1 MNDPNPNPPP
11 PPPPASGSPGPLGTP
26 SRPPVSAGKVIFGVV
41 LAILGVLFTLDNFG
55 LLEIHHVERLWPVI
69 LIAAGAASLAQN
81 WRTRPF
87 GGGVLVLLGVVFLL
101 RNYHVVSVSL
111 GKLIPLVL
119 VVIGIRIAFG
129 ALSGRSAAWDRS
141 GDPGAF
147 DDWIRGF
154 VAFGGLQRRIAS
166 PQFQGGDI
174 GAFCGGWELDLT
186 KAKLATG
193 REARLDVF
201 AWWGGG
207 EIRVPE
213 DWNVVVRVVPV
224 LAGYSDRTRHPV
236 PGTEA
241 GTLVVTG
248 TVVMGGVEI
257 KN

>member
-1 MNDPNPNPPP
+1 MNDLT
-11 PPPPASGSPGPLGTP
+11 PLP
-26 SRPPVSAGKVIFGVV
+26 SRPPASIGKLVFGVI

-55 LLEIHHVERLWPVI
+55 LIEVRNVERLWPVI
-69 LIAAGAASLAQN
+69 LIAIGGSHLAQN
-81 WRTRPF
+81 WRSRPF
-87 GGGVLVLLGVVFLL
+87 GGLLLVALGVFFLL
-101 RNYHVVSVSL
+101 RNYHVISLSL

-119 VVIGIRIAFG
+119 VVIGLRIAFG
-129 ALSGRSAAWDRS
+129 ALGGRAGAWDRT
-141 GDPGAF
+141 DRPGAS
-147 DDWIRGF
+147 DEWIRGF
-154 VAFGGLQRRIAS
+154 VAFGGLERRIAS

-174 GAFCGGWELDLT
+174 GAFCGGWELDLS
-186 KAKLATG
+186 KAKLGTG

-213 DWNVVVRVVPV
+213 DWNVVVRIVPI
-224 LAGYSDRTRHPV
+224 LAGYSDKTRHPA

>member
-1 MNDPNPNPPP
+1 MTDFTPPP
-11 PPPPASGSPGPLGTP
+11 PPPLPLP
-26 SRPPVSAGKVIFGVV
+26 SRPPASIGKLVFGVI

-55 LLEIHHVERLWPVI
+55 LIEVRNVERLWPVI
-69 LIAAGAASLAQN
+69 LIAIGGSHLAQN
-81 WRTRPF
+81 WRSRPF
-87 GGGVLVLLGVVFLL
+87 GGLLLVALGVFFLL
-101 RNYHVVSVSL
+101 RNYHVISLSL

-119 VVIGIRIAFG
+119 VVIGLRIAFG
-129 ALSGRSAAWDRS
+129 ALGGRAGAWDRT
-141 GDPGAF
+141 DRPGAS
-147 DDWIRGF
+147 DEWIRGF
-154 VAFGGLQRRIAS
+154 VAFGGLERRIAS

-174 GAFCGGWELDLT
+174 GAFCGGWELDLS
-186 KAKLATG
+186 KAKLGTG

-213 DWNVVVRVVPV
+213 DWNVVVRIVPI
-224 LAGYSDRTRHPV
+224 LAGYSDKTRHPA

>member
-1 MNDPNPNPPP
+1 MNELAPPR
-11 PPPPASGSPGPLGTP
+11 PPASI
-26 SRPPVSAGKVIFGVV
+26 GKLVFGVV
-41 LAILGVLFTLDNFG
+41 VAILGVLFTLDNFG
-55 LLEIHHVERLWPVI
+55 LIEVRNVERLWPVI
-69 LIAAGAASLAQN
+69 LIAIGGSHLAQN
-81 WRTRPF
+81 WRSRPF
-87 GGGVLVLLGVVFLL
+87 GGLLLVALGVFFLL
-101 RNYHVVSVSL
+101 RNYHVISLSL

-119 VVIGIRIAFG
+119 VVIGLRIAFG
-129 ALSGRSAAWDRS
+129 ALGGRAGAWDRT
-141 GDPGAF
+141 DRPGAS
-147 DDWIRGF
+147 DEWIRGF
-154 VAFGGLQRRIAS
+154 VAFGGLERRIAS

-174 GAFCGGWELDLT
+174 GAFCGGWELDLS
-186 KAKLATG
+186 KAKLGTG

-213 DWNVVVRVVPV
+213 DWNVVVRIVPI
-224 LAGYSDRTRHPV
+224 LAGYSDKTRHPA